1 MSLTAVRR
9 TQQAARTH
17 SLPSS
22 LAAIGSAQ

>member
-1 MSLTAVRR
+1 MSLPAVRR

-17 SLPSS
+17 SLSSS